1 LHHYRVHWR
10 REVVVTMTKRALGVV
25 RLSELVDDTTSP
37 ERQKEIIKAKAAQR
51 DGEVVAWATDLDV
64 SATKYPPTKRPELA
78 RWLAQPEAYDE
89 VIFWRID
96 RFVRSPADLTD
107 MIRWSKDNRKGLL
120 SATESFDLD
129 DPLGEAMAYLASIFA
144 KMESTATSIRVAGA
158 HEYLRRNKRWG
169 GGRPPYGYMVIANP
183 DGNGKVLTID
193 PVTSEVV
200 REAVRRV
207 IAGESVSAV
216 SADFNHREIPSPH
229 AAFPRKGKPEGPLW
243 GDSSLRMILR
253 DKALLGHVVHKG
265 ESVLGDDGM
274 PIICAD
280 PIVTPDEWTDLQA
293 AIEKASQTH
302 ARSDTPSLLL
312 NVAFCAVCQFPH
324 APLYRWSKH
333 NYQKLADGTRAKYG
347 PFNYYRCKRSYN
359 LAYQRK
365 DCESKL
371 IRVDALDALVRD
383 WVASKYDTPE
393 YREVAILRDNLDIQ
407 IKAVNDAMT
416 SLTAQLTREVI
427 SDDEY
432 DAMMASLR
440 AERASLRD
448 QQAERERQPAPTE
461 PEKTGRTIAEAFAAM
476 GDDVAQQRAWLLSYD
491 VKVLAGRNEDG
502 ELYAIIDARGVYG
515 LKSIDIIG
523 RPPRNDLLDSV
534 RANLALEAKSN

>member
-1 LHHYRVHWR
+1 
-10 REVVVTMTKRALGVV
+10 MAKRALGVV

-37 ERQKEIIKAKAAQR
+37 ERQREIIAAKAAQR
-51 DGEVVAWATDLDV
+51 DSEVVGWATDLDV
-64 SATKYPPTKRPELA
+64 SASKYPPTARPELA
-78 RWLAQPEAYDE
+78 RWLKQPEAYDE
-89 VIFWRID
+89 VIFWRLD
-96 RFVRSPADLTD
+96 RFVRKPSDLTD
-107 MIRWSKDNRKGLL
+107 MIRWAEANGKGLV

-144 KMESTATSIRVAGA
+144 KMETTATSIRVAGA

-169 GGRPPYGYMVIANP
+169 GGRPPYGYMVIVNP
-183 DGNGKVLTID
+183 DGNGKVLIID

-216 SADFNHREIPSPH
+216 SADFNHRGIPSPH
-229 AAFPRKGKPEGPLW
+229 AAFPRKGKTGPPLW

-274 PIICAD
+274 PVICSDAL
-280 PIVTPDEWTDLQA
+280 VTLDEWTDLQA

-312 NVAFCAVCQFPH
+312 NVAFCADCQFPH

-333 NYQKLADGTRAKYG
+333 NYVTLVDGTRAKYG

-365 DCESKL
+365 DCAAKL
-371 IRVDALDALVRD
+371 IRVDTLDTLVRD

-393 YREVAILRDNLDIQ
+393 YREVTILRDNLDIQ
-407 IKAVNDAMT
+407 IAAVNDAMT
-416 SLTAQLTREVI
+416 SLTSQLTREVI

-432 DAMMASLR
+432 DAMMTNLR
-440 AERASLRD
+440 VRRADLRHEQD
-448 QQAERERQPAPTE
+448 ERESQPAPTE
-461 PEKTGRTIAEAFAAM
+461 PRRTGRTIAQAFAAL
-476 GDDVAQQRAWLLSYD
+476 DDVSQERAWLLSYD

-523 RPPRNDLLDSV
+523 RPPRNDLLDRV
-534 RANLALEAKSN
+534 RATLALEARNN